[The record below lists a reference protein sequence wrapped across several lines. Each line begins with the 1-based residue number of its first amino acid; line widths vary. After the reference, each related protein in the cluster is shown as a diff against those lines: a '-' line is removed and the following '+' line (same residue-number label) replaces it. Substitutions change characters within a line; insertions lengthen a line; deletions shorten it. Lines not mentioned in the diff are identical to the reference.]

1 MRRLFCF
8 SLVVSVSVA
17 LGLLLVPSF
26 ESESVCADGTL
37 GQGGAT
43 LGNGDVNGDNALDL
57 SDAIFLL
64 THLFQGGP
72 APVPCPGGGGGAIAG
87 GQGGATLGNGD
98 VNGDNALDL
107 SDAIFLLAHLFQG
120 GPAPVPCPNLGPETN
135 CTDNIDDDLDG
146 DTDCD
151 DDDCQA
157 DPFCVPSP
165 LIPGFTSLGRNA
177 EGYPEYTYDLTGM
190 VFVLL
195 PGGTFE
201 MGSPASEEFRDDDE
215 GPQHNVTLDSF
226 LIAKY
231 EVNQAQYEAV
241 MTGHLTLS
249 ATPNEQDQGDPPS
262 IGADL
267 PVGFV
272 SMNDLEVPDNFLHR
286 TGLLLPTEAEWE
298 YACRAGQPGPYSGTG
313 VLNEMGWW
321 RDISG
326 AFPQAVGQLQAN
338 QFGLH
343 DMHGNAWEP
352 CRDEFGDYTLPV
364 NPGDGLRQASGSG
377 ARVIRGGSY
386 SGQPED
392 ARSANRVVEPA
403 DSGFASN
410 GFRPVLPLDQEI
422 CIGGVDNDGDGD
434 TDCDDS
440 DCDGNPLCQQ
450 FVMVC
455 DPGAP
460 APDLTTAGFSFVRTS
475 VDTGCHEYVH
485 DLPAAGGGGG
495 APIATNMEFVLLPGG
510 AFEMGSPDTEVG
522 HDITES
528 PLHNVTLDSFL
539 ISKTEVKQAQY
550 EAVMAGHASLSAT
563 PNAAGD
569 PATVGDDLPVGFV
582 SWDDLNDGDGFLA
595 RTGLVLPTEARWE
608 YAARSGTSGSYGGTG
623 FLDNMGW
630 YAGNSGDAL
639 QDVNTQGGNQFGL
652 HDMHGNVWEWCRDN
666 LGAYT
671 LDVNAG
677 DGERQAPD
685 AGFKVVRGGSFA
697 SDAVNCRSA
706 VRGSDLTNASNGG
719 TGFRLAAPVP

>member
-1 MRRLFCF
+1 LF
-8 SLVVSVSVA
+8 LVLGAVVA
-17 LGLLLVPSF
+17 LGWFLVTGFDAGPAR
-26 ESESVCADGTL
+26 ADGRGAR

-43 LGNGDVNGDNALDL
+43 LGNGDVNGDNSLDL
-57 SDAIFLL
+57 SDAIYLL
-64 THLFQGGP
+64 SHLFQGGN
-72 APVPCPGGGGGAIAG
+72 APVGCPGGGGGAVAR

-98 VNGDNALDL
+98 VNGDNSLDL
-107 SDAIFLLAHLFQG
+107 SDAIYLLSHLFQG
-120 GPAPVPCPNLGPETN
+120 GNAPVPCPNLGPETVCN
-135 CTDNIDDDLDG
+135 DNIDDDLDG
-146 DTDCD
+146 ATDCAD
-151 DDDCQA
+151 SDCNS
-157 DPFCVPSP
+157 DPFCEPPPVVA
-165 LIPGFTSLGRNA
+165 GFTSLPRNA
-177 EGYPEYTYDLTGM
+177 QGYPEYTHDQTGI

-201 MGSPASEEFRDDDE
+201 MGSPASEEFRDEDE

-226 LIAKY
+226 LIAKT

-241 MTGHLTLS
+241 MPGHLTLS
-249 ATPNEQDQGDPPS
+249 ATPNDQDQGDPPT
-262 IGADL
+262 IGDDL

-272 SMNDLEVPDNFLHR
+272 SINDLEVPDNFLHR
-286 TGLLLPTEAEWE
+286 TGLLLPTEAQWE

-313 VLNEMGWW
+313 VLDEMGWW

-326 AFPQAVGQLQAN
+326 AFPQPVGQLSPN
-338 QFGLH
+338 QFGLF
-343 DMHGNAWEP
+343 DMHGNSWEP

-364 NPGDGLRQASGSG
+364 NPGDGLRQPSGSG
-377 ARVIRGGSY
+377 DRVIRGGSY

-392 ARSANRVVEPA
+392 ARSANRVIEPA
-403 DSGFASN
+403 DSAFGSN

-455 DPGAP
+455 DPGSP
-460 APDLTTAGFSFVRTS
+460 APDLTSTGFSFVQTNAQ
-475 VDTGCHEYVH
+475 TGCHEYVH
-485 DLPAAGGGGG
+485 DLPAAGGAGG

-510 AFEMGSPDTEVG
+510 TFEMGSPDTEVG
-522 HDITES
+522 HDVDEG
-528 PLHNVTLDSFL
+528 PLNNVTLDSFL
-539 ISKTEVKQAQY
+539 ISKTEVNQTVY
-550 EAVMAGHASLSAT
+550 EAVTTGHASLSAT
-563 PNAAGD
+563 PNDTD
-569 PATVGDDLPVGFV
+569 PLTVGSNLPVGFV
-582 SWDDLNDGDGFLA
+582 SWDDLNAVDGFLE

-608 YAARSGTSGSYGGTG
+608 YACRAGTAGPYSGTG

-630 YAGNSGDAL
+630 YAGNSGDVL
-639 QDVNTQGGNQFGL
+639 HDVDTQGRNQFGL
-652 HDMHGNVWEWCRDN
+652 HDMHGNVWEWCWDN

-671 LDVNAG
+671 LGVDPG

-706 VRGSDLTNASNGG
+706 TRGSDLSSASNGG
-719 TGFRLAAPVP
+719 TGFRLAAPLP